1 MLCLHVY
8 MCTEC
13 MSGALRDLKSPDPLA
28 LGLQWLWAIIQLL
41 KTKPRSSAKTMAPNH
56 SNSCSLCKSQITP
69 KAILFHQNSE
79 DHYQSLSLQHK
90 PVTNHEH
97 TTCFSQRPARS
108 CFLDLPHQVPTSSV
122 ILTSQHLTIC
132 ARNGSLTM
140 RKHIVCICLSQVIS
154 LSQWSP
160 AQFIYYKWCSFLYG
174 WIKLRMKH
182 YHHPQK
188 RKKVFN

>member
-1 MLCLHVY
+1 MHVWRPERSEV
-8 MCTEC
+8 T
-13 MSGALRDLKSPDPLA
+13 
-28 LGLQWLWAIIQLL
+28 
-41 KTKPRSSAKTMAPNH
+41 RSSGTGVTMIMSYHTVAENQTQVLCKNNGPNH
-56 SNSCSLCKSQITP
+56 SNSCSAPYASQITP

-79 DHYQSLSLQHK
+79 DHYQSLNLQHK

-160 AQFIYYKWCSFLYG
+160 AQFIYYK
-174 WIKLRMKH
+174 
-182 YHHPQK
+182 
-188 RKKVFN
+188 